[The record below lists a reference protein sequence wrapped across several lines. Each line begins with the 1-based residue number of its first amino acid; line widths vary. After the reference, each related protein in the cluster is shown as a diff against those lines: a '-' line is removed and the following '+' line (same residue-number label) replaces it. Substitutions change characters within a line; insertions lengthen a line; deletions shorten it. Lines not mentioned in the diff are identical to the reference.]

1 MDIINHY
8 DNGAKGLRIA
18 ATICVV
24 VGWIALVGCIIV
36 PLIETELAF
45 IPVVLMGAGILA
57 ISYLLA
63 CSLRASA
70 TITEASQLYI
80 DKNVEEINEDQ

>member
-1 MDIINHY
+1 M
-8 DNGAKGLRIA
+8 GL
-18 ATICVV
+18 
-24 VGWIALVGCIIV
+24 
-36 PLIETELAF
+36 
-45 IPVVLMGAGILA
+45 GILA

-63 CSLRASA
+63 CCFRASA

>member
-1 MDIINHY
+1 MVQ
-8 DNGAKGLRIA
+8 KV
-18 ATICVV
+18 C
-24 VGWIALVGCIIV
+24 ALLQRFVWWV
-36 PLIETELAF
+36 YYSPPYRNLAF
-45 IPVVLMGAGILA
+45 IPVVLMGLGILA

-63 CSLRASA
+63 CCFRASA